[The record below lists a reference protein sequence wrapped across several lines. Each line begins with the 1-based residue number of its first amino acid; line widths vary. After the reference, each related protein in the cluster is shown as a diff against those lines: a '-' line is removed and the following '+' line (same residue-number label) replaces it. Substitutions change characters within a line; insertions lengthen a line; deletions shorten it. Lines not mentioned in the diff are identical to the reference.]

1 MKPITEL
8 LKDIKIQHTV
18 FALPFAMMSAFI
30 AANGAPGWR
39 ALALIVC
46 AMVFSRSAAM
56 AFNRLADERYD
67 VLNPRTRERALP
79 MGSVSRG
86 QYAFFTIVCCV
97 GFIAVCAMIND
108 LALWLSPFALMIVFL
123 YSYTKRFT
131 PYSHFF
137 LGLALALA
145 PIGAW
150 VAIHGQFALSPFIL
164 GVAVMF
170 WLAGL
175 DIIYSCQDI
184 DFDREHHLQSIPQKY
199 GVARSLNLAAMFH
212 AIMIIFLVALS
223 ATTRLSWLYYAGL
236 VFTAAMLFYEH
247 SLVRPDDLKRINVAF
262 FNVNGVISA
271 GLALFTIADTIVFR

>member
-1 MKPITEL
+1 MKSITEL

-30 AANGAPGWR
+30 AAKGAPAWLI
-39 ALALIVC
+39 LALIVC

-67 VLNPRTRERALP
+67 VLNPRTMGRALP
-79 MGSVSRG
+79 RGSVSRG
-86 QYAFFTIVCCV
+86 QYAFFTIACSA

-108 LALWLSPFALMIVFL
+108 LALMLSPFALMIVFL

-150 VAIHGQFALSPFIL
+150 VAINGQFAPSPFIL

-199 GVARSLNLAAMFH
+199 GVARALNLAAIFH
-212 AIMIIFLVALS
+212 LVMIIFLVALS
-223 ATTRLSWLYYAGL
+223 VTASLSWLYYAGL

-247 SLVRPDDLKRINVAF
+247 SLVRPDDLKRVNVAF

-271 GLALFTIADTIVFR
+271 GLALFTIADTIVY